1 MSVSIKDI
9 VEDTLELVAAV
20 AGVAQVEAE
29 AARRAGAVVEPE
41 SEPGAEPEVEAA
53 VEAAVGAEP
62 EKEPEVE
69 VQSKAGLGP
78 VVEP

>member
-1 MSVSIKDI
+1 MDI
-9 VEDTLELVAAV
+9 VEDTFELVAAV
-20 AGVAQVEAE
+20 AGGAQVEAE
-29 AARRAGAVVEPE
+29 AAHRAGAVVEPE